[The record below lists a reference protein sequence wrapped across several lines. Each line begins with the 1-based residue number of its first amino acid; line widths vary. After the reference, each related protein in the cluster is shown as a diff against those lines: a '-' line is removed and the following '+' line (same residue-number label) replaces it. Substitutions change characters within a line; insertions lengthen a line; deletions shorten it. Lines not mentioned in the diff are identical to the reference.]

1 MATLSKWSMLVPQPT
16 NVVHNLIRN
25 PGFEYYDAFFAG
37 AHQYWWYYNAAG
49 TIVTTAG
56 LYPQQTTTWAALGQ
70 NSLACALDGTTYR
83 HVEYSPRLSTLSS
96 LGLSATVTLSA
107 EANLTY
113 TNTVYPIGNH
123 YVAVFILTPY
133 GSAVASPN
141 PNDPQLSSSAH
152 WIDNEGF
159 NVMDL
164 MRGRS
169 APIFSNLITTATPT
183 IGGRMSVQISFASLP
198 TEYDAQGSG
207 LGYAIFWSRPGD
219 TYPGST
225 ERAWRCVTVKPA
237 SLPTTAT
244 ITEYLP
250 ESDSTRPINWFRGA
264 TTFYTNATPTPFNT
278 FYVQQEDGTLTPAG
292 FINIDASQPS
302 LALTPS
308 GTPWNIG
315 TTYSHHL
322 YVEWYVDTNYT
333 ASTSPFI
340 ACAYDYAVTLI
351 DNAGGTYTPVN
362 YATGTNRLGEN
373 PTDRSTAVRTG
384 RTKFL
389 ITPPDNSSTTNAGL
403 DLRLRISIIS
413 PTGIFTGN
421 AAILYIDNV
430 QLVDIRYKSEDSLDW
445 NDVEYTYL
453 DGDVAGSQWED
464 FAPSYTSISGTAVN
478 SIYPNAVWMGA
489 TNAGWGAAFAA
500 PIRDRV
506 LIEDRADVNIYGGT
520 SYRGYAQSAMKTQS
534 GEVGT
539 FYPIDSEHLGAD
551 VSTLS
556 TGAGMPEI
564 ATTTQQYG
572 LVDGGLVQR
581 QVANMRTMQLAITF
595 TGSSLPDLH
604 DKRRKVINALKF
616 DQLAQQGDR
625 LLRYSGSNTPVVFRV
640 TYTAG
645 LEFTGTI
652 GMSFA
657 EAATIQ
663 FICADPY
670 VYSERP
676 VSTRMQLTGYTQDT
690 RTYLTYR
697 QGDNQPWVYTGMK
710 DYQDYT
716 QGTGT
721 INQTAAPVTVQSA
734 NGYIWCKTT
743 ATAIQMD
750 VTAGSTTLT
759 FSASFLWGDARDDGR
774 PVYGKQGAGNIFL
787 IGTIATFSSGTTA
800 FLTAEPVGGTFSYL
814 NPGATTTWWVGN
826 KYVFVSS
833 GILSYINF
841 SGQYLTWGVGATR
854 QQIIG
859 KIVATGTLSLGIT
872 LDTYYIGS
880 NLNTAAIQNTF
891 TGVAFGSWQTVG
903 TVSTGTTAAFTG
915 ALTAFNPPI
924 TASVPSTDVGK
935 IVYVN
940 PGIANPY
947 GTISAVTTSTAIS
960 INTYV
965 KGVGTISIAAS
976 TGGSAAVTG
985 SGTQF
990 TAADQLKLLFDASGQ
1005 PLGIIATVTNA
1016 TNIVLNIAAINGGGG
1031 YPLPVPAGTEFYLM
1045 SPTQAT
1051 TTNFFL
1057 QTPQLNWSGGFFKYH
1072 MGFIQSPVSN
1082 SVSLI
1087 VGGFDN
1093 GMPTPGYGMSRYL
1106 SIINLDAKQNTSAGN
1121 YTNPTSVG
1129 VRNVTNNAF
1138 PFGKI
1143 TTSTISPTVTAND
1156 ATTFWPSDVGVQL
1169 YDGATYL
1176 GTIKSWDSPTQVTLW
1191 ENAKATIAPPKVV
1204 NKLFT
1209 ANVLNPDYS
1218 SVRPLLANHM
1228 TKIQFSNFYTL
1239 IPNGPITAMYQ
1250 ESATSVL
1257 IAGSFTSWNSSS
1269 PSATDIS
1276 IIRVRGWERRGS
1288 SNADGVPNITD
1299 ASNSMDIEIV
1309 AKNSTA
1315 GWGTP
1320 QIDCMTTDPLGNIY
1334 VGGDG
1339 FATSNVWYI
1348 GRANDGTYAT
1358 IFQPLGALFE
1368 GVISMVTDTRFPVVN
1383 LYAGIESSQFLKIY
1397 PYTESRNSSGT
1408 WADPSTFFI
1417 TLGTTSASIE
1427 QKPDGP
1433 IFQFVRTQSGDIIAV
1448 GNFAYW
1454 GLTLVQGIA
1463 RFVPKISLNAN
1474 NAAVVST
1481 PAVPAGGS
1489 FSLPGIDDAAI
1500 STWVQTIADASYP
1513 STSGAYAGTGER
1525 LVFGGYFDTFTD
1537 GRPSLGL
1544 GYLEGSGTASS
1555 VRRMVTSDMG
1565 LEPPTS
1571 SANYPVVQRLATTN
1585 RQRTYY
1591 ANNQVN
1597 RTDNLVGS
1605 TIAAIVTQTTNSQ
1618 FTSGNPLFRSGYG
1631 GSTSVSTT
1639 GVPTSTNV
1647 DVRVRGNANAYPIIT
1662 IQMQRNTSFYEIL
1675 QTETGARIRFDDIYG
1690 LRGVVAFTAIPEVIT
1705 IDTRPGYRSVTSNLR
1720 GSLMQFVTP
1729 ESNWGD
1735 FYLLAA
1741 YTSGITLDSYRINT
1755 LVFRYSTV
1763 TTVTSDTYTT
1773 ANNTIPV
1780 VSIQYTPKF
1789 WSFDAS
1795 KLFADSPDSPLI

>member
-37 AHQYWWYYNAAG
+37 AHQYWWYYDAAG
-49 TIVTTAG
+49 TKVTTAG
-56 LYPQQTTTWAALGQ
+56 AYPQQTTTWAALGQ

-83 HVEYSPRLSTLSS
+83 HAEYSPRLSTLES
-96 LGLSATVTLSA
+96 LGLNVVVNLSV
-107 EANLTY
+107 ETGVNPG
-113 TNTVYPIGNH
+113 TVYPTGNH

-133 GSAVASPN
+133 GSSLASPN
-141 PNDPQLSSSAH
+141 PNNGQTSGTQWLD
-152 WIDNEGF
+152 DDGF
-159 NVMDL
+159 NMMDIL
-164 MRGRS
+164 RGRS
-169 APIFSNLITTATPT
+169 KPIFSSVLNVASATP
-183 IGGRMSVQISFASLP
+183 GGRLKVDIGFASLP

-207 LGYAIFWSRPGD
+207 LGYAVFWSRPND
-219 TYPGST
+219 TYPST
-225 ERAWRCVTVKPA
+225 GERAWRCVTVKPA
-237 SLPTTAT
+237 ALPTAAA
-244 ITEYLP
+244 ISEYLP
-250 ESDSTRPINWFRGA
+250 GSDSTKPINWFRGA
-264 TTFYTNATPTPFNT
+264 TTFYTNASPTFST
-278 FYVQQEDGTLTPAG
+278 FSVQQEDGTLTPAG

-362 YATGTNRLGEN
+362 YVTGTNRLGEN

-413 PTGIFTGN
+413 PTGTYTGN

-430 QLVDIRYKSEDSLDW
+430 QLVDIRYKGEDSLNW

-478 SIYPNAVWMGA
+478 SIYPNAVWMGG

-500 PIRDRV
+500 PIRDRLLV
-506 LIEDRADVNIYGGT
+506 ADRADVNIYGGT

-539 FYPIDSEHLGAD
+539 YYPIDSEHLGAD
-551 VSTLS
+551 VNTSS

-581 QVANMRTMQLAITF
+581 QVANMRTMQLNITF
-595 TGSSLPDLH
+595 TGSSLVDLH

-645 LEFTGTI
+645 LEFTGNI
-652 GMSFA
+652 GVSFA

-676 VSTRMQLTGYTQDT
+676 VSARMQLTGYTQDT

-721 INQTAAPVTVQSA
+721 INQTAAPVTVQSS

-743 ATAIQMD
+743 ATGIQMD
-750 VTAGSTTLT
+750 VTAGSTTIT
-759 FSASFLWGDARDDGR
+759 FSGAGFLWGDARDVGR
-774 PVYGKQGAGNIFL
+774 PVYGTQGGDIFL
-787 IGTIATFSSGTTA
+787 IGTIATFSTATTA
-800 FLTAEPVGGTFSYL
+800 FLTAEPVGGTWSYF
-814 NPGATTTWWVGN
+814 NSPSPTTVWWVGN

-833 GILSYINF
+833 PPLNF
-841 SGQYLTWGVGATR
+841 ANFVGSYLTWGSGATR
-854 QQIIG
+854 WQVIG
-859 KIVATGTLSLGIT
+859 KIQSTSVTPSLGIT
-872 LDTYYIGS
+872 LETYYIGS
-880 NLNTAAIQNTF
+880 NLTTAAIQNTT
-891 TGVAFGSWQTVG
+891 TGVAAGSWHTVG
-903 TVSTGTTAAFTG
+903 TVATGTTAAFSGT
-915 ALTAFNPPI
+915 LTAFNPPVHF
-924 TASVPSTDVGK
+924 SVPSTDDGK

-940 PGIANPY
+940 AGIAQPY
-947 GTISAVTTSTAIS
+947 GTIESVSSSTALN

-976 TGGSAAVTG
+976 SAGQATVNG

-990 TAADQLKLLFDASGQ
+990 TSADVLKLLFDASGQ

-1016 TNIVLNIAAINGGGG
+1016 TTIVLNIAATNGGSG

-1045 SPTQAT
+1045 SPVQAT
-1051 TTNFFL
+1051 NTNFFL

-1106 SIINLDAKQNTSAGN
+1106 SIINLDGKQNTSAGN
-1121 YTNPTSVG
+1121 YTNPTSTS

-1138 PFGKI
+1138 PFGQI
-1143 TTSTISPTVTAND
+1143 TTSTFLPTVTAGS

-1169 YDGATYL
+1169 YDGSTYI

-1191 ENAKATIAPPKVV
+1191 ENAKAAVTNKVV

-1218 SVRPLLANHM
+1218 SVRPLLANNM
-1228 TKIQFSNFYTL
+1228 TKVQSTNYYTV
-1239 IPNGPITAMYQ
+1239 IPKGPITAMYQ

-1257 IAGSFTSWNSSS
+1257 IAGSFISWNGNSL
-1269 PSATDIS
+1269 SASDIS

-1309 AKNSTA
+1309 AKNLTA

-1348 GRANDGTYAT
+1348 GRSNDGTYAT
-1358 IFQPLGALFE
+1358 VFQPLGALFDA
-1368 GVISMVTDTRFPVVN
+1368 VISMVTDTRFPVVN
-1383 LYAGIESSQFLKIY
+1383 LYVGIESTPFLKIY
-1397 PYTESRNSSGT
+1397 PYTESRNDTGT
-1408 WADPSTFFI
+1408 WADPSTFFL
-1417 TLGTTSASIE
+1417 TFGTTSATIP
-1427 QKPDGP
+1427 QQPDER

-1448 GNFAYW
+1448 GNFSFW

-1463 RFVPKISLNAN
+1463 RFVPKISLNSN
-1474 NAAVVST
+1474 NTAVVST

-1489 FSLPGIDDAAI
+1489 FSLPGVNVVDN
-1500 STWVQTIADASYP
+1500 SWVQTIADASYP
-1513 STSGAYAGTGER
+1513 STSGTYAGTGER
-1525 LVFGGYFDTFTD
+1525 LVFGGNFDTFTD

-1565 LEPPTS
+1565 LEPPTT
-1571 SANYPVVQRLATTN
+1571 SANYPIVQRLATTN

-1591 ANNQVN
+1591 ANNQVSK
-1597 RTDNLVGS
+1597 TDNLVGT
-1605 TIAAIVTQTTNSQ
+1605 TIAAIVTQTTAQ
-1618 FTSGNPLFRSGYG
+1618 AFTSGNPLFRSGYG
-1631 GSTSVSTT
+1631 GSASVSTT
-1639 GVPTSTNV
+1639 GVPTVTNV

-1662 IQMQRNTSFYEIL
+1662 LQLQRNTSFYEIL

-1763 TTVTSDTYTT
+1763 TTVANNTYTT

-1780 VSIQYTPKF
+1780 VTVQYTPKF